1 MPLHLIHAT
10 LSVAFFAVIALV
22 GEILVRGR

>member
-10 LSVAFFAVIALV
+10 LSVTFFAIWAMIGRFVI
-22 GEILVRGR
+22 RQQ